1 MTISRLVSSKE
12 VVTTTL
18 CCLKTRPSGKSFLPE
33 GLLHLSG
40 SELSNMLNDRM
51 KLLCFRTIVISL
63 LTIMFGCHDSG
74 PAPSVASKGI
84 AEPAPPS
91 VESKIAS
98 PTPKTTAREGKRVLS
113 LRFNEV
119 AERLGVSHCYN
130 NGAQGQSL
138 MVEATGGGVG
148 WFDYD
153 NDGVLDLFLNQG
165 GLTAAKS
172 IEVRPQD
179 MLYRGIDEGGF
190 VAVSEHARVDDG
202 DYSQGVA
209 IADFDNDGFDDL
221 YLTTIRHNCLFRNQG
236 DGTFQNI
243 TDSAGVDDLRW
254 STSAAWG
261 DLDLDGDLDL
271 YVCNY
276 VDFDLEHPKICLRL
290 KTAIPS
296 MCHPRDFNPTPDE
309 CFENLG
315 DGTFRPVAKSWKLE
329 GPGNRALGVA
339 IADYNNDGRPDLFVA
354 NDTTANFLFLNR
366 QQHQFE
372 ETATLLGCALSSM
385 GVAQA
390 NMGIAVGD
398 YDRNGY
404 LDLYVTHFSGEWN
417 TLYRNLGP
425 EGFQDRTALLGL
437 VGPTMSK
444 LGFGT
449 VMADFDQNGH
459 DELFVANGHVDST
472 STEGDGYE
480 MVAQLFTK
488 VGSRFQECG
497 PDAGEYFQ
505 QKYVGRGVA
514 LGDFDADGDW
524 DLAVAHQNA
533 PAAILENVSDRGH
546 WLKVHGI
553 GRASSRT
560 PIGMRVILKQGE
572 LILMQ
577 ELAGGTSY
585 CSANQS
591 ALIFGLGDSSEPCD
605 LEIRWP
611 KGTTQHL
618 KRVSPN
624 QTLRLLE
631 PIE

>member
-1 MTISRLVSSKE
+1 MLMANICACNNSTSVNPTTSETSTTNAPVLVEPTDIGDTSRSPKQI
-12 VVTTTL
+12 
-18 CCLKTRPSGKSFLPE
+18 TRRETS
-33 GLLHLSG
+33 LH
-40 SELSNMLNDRM
+40 
-51 KLLCFRTIVISL
+51 
-63 LTIMFGCHDSG
+63 
-74 PAPSVASKGI
+74 
-84 AEPAPPS
+84 
-91 VESKIAS
+91 
-98 PTPKTTAREGKRVLS
+98 
-113 LRFNEV
+113 FNE
-119 AERLGVSHCYN
+119 AQERVGVNHSYY
-130 NGAQGQSL
+130 NGAEGQSL

-148 WFDYD
+148 WLDYD
-153 NDGVLDLFLNQG
+153 NDGILDLFLNQG
-165 GLTAAKS
+165 GPTSATTTKTRQA
-172 IEVRPQD
+172 D
-179 MLYRGIDEGGF
+179 MLYRGQREGGF
-190 VAVSEHARVDDG
+190 VPIGKYARLDDG

-209 IADFDNDGFDDL
+209 IADFDNDGFDDA

-243 TDSAGVDDLRW
+243 TSVAGVDDPRW

-276 VDFDLEHPKICLRL
+276 VDFDLEHPKICLRIKSNL
-290 KTAIPS
+290 PS

-354 NDTTANFLFLNR
+354 NDITANFLFLNR
-366 QQHQFE
+366 QQNQFE
-372 ETATLLGCALSSM
+372 EAATLLGCALSST

-398 YDRNGY
+398 YDRNGF

-437 VGPTMSK
+437 VGPTMPK

-449 VMADFDQNGH
+449 VMADFDQNGQV
-459 DELFVANGHVDST
+459 ELFVANGHVDST
-472 STEGDGYE
+472 VIEGDGYE

-488 VGSRFQECG
+488 VGSRFEECG
-497 PDAGEYFQ
+497 QNAGEYFQ
-505 QKYVGRGVA
+505 KKFVGRGVA

-524 DLAVAHQNA
+524 DLAVSHQNA
-533 PAAILENVSDRGH
+533 PAAILENASDRGH
-546 WLKVHGI
+546 WLKIYGI

-560 PIGMRVILKQGE
+560 PIGMRITLRQGE
-572 LILMQ
+572 LTQMQ

-585 CSANQS
+585 CSANES
-591 ALIFGLGDSSEPCD
+591 GLIFGLGNSSEPCD

-611 KGTTQHL
+611 KGTTQHF
-618 KRVSPN
+618 KRVSLN
-624 QTLRLLE
+624 QTLKLLE